1 MFTLVFHPAG
11 DRVSGVSAI
20 VPTRL
25 ASPQDSKTSV
35 SPLILPEEHYY
46 RIRLL
51 CLTFMWLLRLYTF
64 IFNPLYPV
72 NHLLNINFM
81 AL

>member
-1 MFTLVFHPAG
+1 MFALAFRPAG

-25 ASPQDSKTSV
+25 ASTQDSKTSV

-51 CLTFMWLLRLYTF
+51 CLTFMWLPRLQTC
-64 IFNPLYPV
+64 ILNLLYPV
-72 NHLLNINFM
+72 NHLPNINFM